1 MIFHQKE
8 PVTAPRNIARHW
20 SKARDVDGNVCL
32 QPVTRHVCYL
42 DRPMIVELRRND
54 PDRRL
59 NTVSSWLNPSE
70 VSESGYHANRPVAA
84 HSEIRHIVEINDA
97 RNA

>member
-8 PVTAPRNIARHW
+8 PVTAPRNNARHW
-20 SKARDVDGNVCL
+20 SKAPEVAGNVCL
-32 QPVTRHVCYL
+32 QPVTRHVCHL
-42 DRPMIVELRRND
+42 DRPMIVGLRRND
-54 PDRRL
+54 PVRRL
-59 NTVSSWLNPSE
+59 NTVSSWPNPPE

-84 HSEIRHIVEINDA
+84 HSAIRHIVEINDA